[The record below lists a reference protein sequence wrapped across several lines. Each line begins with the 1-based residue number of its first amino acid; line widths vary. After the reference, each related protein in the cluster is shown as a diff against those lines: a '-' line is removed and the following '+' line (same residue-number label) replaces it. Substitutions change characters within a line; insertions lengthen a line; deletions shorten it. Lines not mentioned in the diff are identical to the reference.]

1 MYVYVILFFLFL
13 SCHRRSTSV
22 IYYDALSKARV
33 QFLSSLPADARLNPF
48 TVTMEMQ
55 SIITVMY
62 SVAFAFPRAVS

>member
-1 MYVYVILFFLFL
+1 MYIYIFFLFL
-13 SCHRRSTSV
+13 SCHRRTTSV

-33 QFLSSLPADARLNPF
+33 QFLSSLPADAHLNPF

-62 SVAFAFPRAVS
+62 SVALAFPHAVS